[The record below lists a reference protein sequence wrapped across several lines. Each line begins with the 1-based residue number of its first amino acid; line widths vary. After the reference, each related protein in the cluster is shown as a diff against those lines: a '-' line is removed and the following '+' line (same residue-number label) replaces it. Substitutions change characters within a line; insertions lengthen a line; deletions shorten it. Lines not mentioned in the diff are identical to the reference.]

1 MLTLYTFPPSLDSEF
16 SRFVL
21 HHYGVSAREERHVIP
36 FQSLV
41 TLVRAG
47 TPRIPALTG
56 AGGRLDTI
64 EKIINHLESQAPP
77 ERRLLGGGRV
87 PDAIAAD
94 WKLFHHE
101 LNTATTVYAYYCLL
115 PRRDLMVRGLSE
127 GAPRFEVGA
136 VDRAYPAFEWL
147 FRLLLR
153 TTRKRGEAARA
164 TIRAAMTTVDA
175 RLSDGRPYLDGDRF
189 TLADIAFAVA
199 SAPAVWP
206 DGYGGPLPPLDSV
219 PAELRELVAETRARP
234 AGAHA
239 LRVYDERRSSR

>member
-1 MLTLYTFPPSLDSEF
+1 MMTLYTFPPSLDSEF
-16 SRFVL
+16 SRFAL
-21 HHYGVSAREERHVIP
+21 HHYGVTAREERHVIP
-36 FQSLV
+36 FQSFV

-56 AGGRLDTI
+56 ADGRLDTI
-64 EKIINHLESQAPP
+64 EKIINHLEGQAPP
-77 ERRLLGGGRV
+77 ERRIVGGRV

-94 WKLFHHE
+94 WRLFHHE

-115 PRRDLMVRGLSE
+115 PRRDLMVRGLSD
-127 GAPRFEVGA
+127 GASRFEVRA

-164 TIRAAMTTVDA
+164 TIRASMATVDA
-175 RLSDGRPYLDGDRF
+175 RLSDGRRYLDGDRF
-189 TLADIAFAVA
+189 TLADMAFAVA

-206 DGYGGPLPPLDSV
+206 GNYGGPLPPLESV
-219 PAELRELVAETRARP
+219 PGPLRELVDETRARP
-234 AGAHA
+234 AGRHA
-239 LRVYDERRSSR
+239 LRIYAEHR